1 MKIGIIGAGSFGM
14 ALSKHLIEN
23 GNDVKLWA
31 YKKEE
36 KEDLNNHR
44 YSKYLPE
51 IVFPENLKA
60 SNDIKEVVDGRDIII
75 HVTPSKAFKDTVKK
89 YKKYI
94 KGQKILIC
102 SKGFDRKTG
111 KTLEKVLEEEIP
123 NIKYGVLSGPS
134 HAEEVSKDLET
145 LLVCA
150 SLDDKLIEDTIK
162 IFNTEKIR
170 IYGSKD
176 VIGVALGGALKNVI
190 AVAAGIVSGMN
201 LGDNTLTAIITRGLV
216 ELSRFSEKLGADPKT
231 IYGLSGLGDLIVTTL
246 SEHSRNRRAGKL
258 LARGYTK
265 PEIEKELGMVVEGL
279 DNIEVVYEMSKKLN
293 IQTPIT
299 DSVYGILHGKIK
311 PENISKMLMTRSN
324 KFE

>member
-44 YSKYLPE
+44 HSKYLPE

-75 HVTPSKAFKDTVKK
+75 HVTPSKAFKETVKK

-94 KGQKILIC
+94 KDQKILIC

-134 HAEEVSKDLET
+134 HAEEVSKDIET

-150 SLDDKLIEDTIK
+150 SSDDKLIEDTMK
-162 IFNTEKIR
+162 IFNIEKIR

-176 VIGVALGGALKNVI
+176 VVGVALGGALKNVI

-201 LGDNTLTAIITRGLV
+201 LGDNTLTAVITRGLV